1 MTLGRAELIYR
12 DNFPVR
18 LVFCGVLIN
27 FETVNPFLDCGF
39 GLSTPVH

>member
-18 LVFCGVLIN
+18 LVFCGVLIH
-27 FETVNPFLDCGF
+27 FKQSIHSRLR
-39 GLSTPVH
+39 L